1 MRPNFATD
9 YKEFC
14 LRCLERKW
22 NGEFEQDN
30 EPMCKKCYVVRRIEM
45 EDAVKNFII
54 SHTRDK
60 DSPQQPCS
68 LAAFTAVMSAL
79 QLVKPKTEDAA
90 TAQAQ
95 PE

>member
-1 MRPNFATD
+1 MRPHIAKD
-9 YKEFC
+9 YKKYCCEC
-14 LRCLERKW
+14 GERMW
-22 NGEFEQDN
+22 NGEFEQDH
-30 EPMCKKCYVVRRIEM
+30 EPNCKHCNGVRRIEM

-68 LAAFTAVMSAL
+68 LAAFTAVMSVL

-90 TAQAQ
+90 TAEAQ